1 MTVVL
6 VAVAGALGALLRH
19 AITSRSGAPGTATRA
34 WAVAVVNL
42 VGAAIAGVTVL
53 GSDILG
59 TQAVTVV
66 AVGFCGALTTFST
79 WVLDAVLAV
88 EAGRDWRRVAA
99 FDLVGQVLV
108 GVALVTV
115 LAGL

>member
-19 AITSRSGAPGTATRA
+19 AITSRAGAPGTAPRA
-34 WAVAVVNL
+34 WAVAGVNL
-42 VGAAIAGVTVL
+42 VGAAIAGIAVL
-53 GSDILG
+53 GGDLLG
-59 TQAVTVV
+59 ARAVAVV

-108 GVALVTV
+108 GTALVTV
-115 LAGL
+115 VAGF